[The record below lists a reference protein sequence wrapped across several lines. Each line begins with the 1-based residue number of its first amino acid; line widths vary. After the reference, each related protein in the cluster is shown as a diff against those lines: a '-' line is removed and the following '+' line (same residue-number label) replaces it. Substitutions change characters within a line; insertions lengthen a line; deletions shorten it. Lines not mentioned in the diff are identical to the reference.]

1 MDSLPPYMRII
12 YQELLNIYDEMKQ
25 VLTEEAGKSERV
37 YYAKNE
43 MKRLAT
49 AYMKEIDWLNDGYI
63 PKYDEYMTNA
73 LVTAAGMFYVTH
85 SLIGMEELITKETIE
100 WITNQPL
107 INRPIYGRYC

>member
-1 MDSLPPYMRII
+1 
-12 YQELLNIYDEMKQ
+12 
-25 VLTEEAGKSERV
+25 
-37 YYAKNE
+37 

-73 LVTAAGMFYVTH
+73 LVTGTGMFYVTH

-100 WITNQPL
+100 WITNEPL
-107 INRPIYGRYC
+107 IVRAASLIARFMDDIADHEVSTIITINFIV